1 MKAIW
6 KGALAFGLLN
16 VPVRVYAATED
27 HDISFHQVH
36 AVDGGRIRYKRVCTV
51 DGEEVPYGEIAKGYE
66 TSDGSTVILTDEDL
80 DALKP
85 ASSKEMA
92 VVEFVPA
99 EQVDPILF
107 DRSYYLEPEPTAVKA
122 YQLLLD
128 TLRAQER
135 TAIAQVTLRQRTR
148 LAALRASGDVL
159 VMQTLHWRDEIRNP
173 GFGTLTERVE
183 IKDAERKAASAL
195 VEALASDFEPEA
207 FTDEYK
213 ERVVGVLEGKIERGD
228 VLQAQVEE
236 DTDTGAQ
243 VVDLLAALQ
252 ASVDRAAKAGGA
264 PSGKERPMKAVP
276 GTKKPARKKTAKK
289 TAAAPK
295 ERSA

>member
-36 AVDGGRIRYKRVCTV
+36 ATDGGRIRYKRVCTV
-51 DGEEVPYGEIAKGYE
+51 DGEEVPYDQIAKGYQ
-66 TSDGSTVILTDEDL
+66 TADGSTVVLSDDDL
-80 DALKP
+80 EQLKP
-85 ASSKEMA
+85 ASSKEMT

-122 YQLLLD
+122 YQLLAE
-128 TLRAQER
+128 TLHAQER

-148 LAALRASGDVL
+148 LAALRVSDGVL
-159 VMQTLHWRDEIRNP
+159 VMQTLHWRDEIRNAS
-173 GFGTLTERVE
+173 FDTLAERVE
-183 IKDAERKAASAL
+183 IKAAERKAASAL
-195 VEALASDFEPEA
+195 VEALSTDFDPEA
-207 FTDEYK
+207 FTDEYR

-236 DTDTGAQ
+236 DTETGAQ

-252 ASVDRAAKAGGA
+252 ASVDRAAGGTVSTRRTRPDLKPV
-264 PSGKERPMKAVP
+264 PSP
-276 GTKKPARKKTAKK
+276 KKPARKRTAKK
-289 TAAAPK
+289 TAATPK

>member
-36 AVDGGRIRYKRVCTV
+36 ATDGGRIRYKRVCTV
-51 DGEEVPYGEIAKGYE
+51 DGEEVPYDQIAKGYE
-66 TSDGSTVILTDEDL
+66 TADGSTVVLSDDDL
-80 DALKP
+80 EQLKP
-85 ASSKEMA
+85 ASSKEMT

-107 DRSYYLEPEPTAVKA
+107 DRSYYLEPEPTAAKA
-122 YQLLLD
+122 YQLLAE
-128 TLRAQER
+128 TLHAQER

-148 LAALRASGDVL
+148 LAALRVSDGVL

-173 GFGTLTERVE
+173 AFDTLTERVE
-183 IKDAERKAASAL
+183 IKAAERKAASAL
-195 VEALASDFEPEA
+195 VEALSTDFDPEA
-207 FTDEYK
+207 FTDEYR
-213 ERVVGVLEGKIERGD
+213 ERVIGVLEGKIERGD

-236 DTDTGAQ
+236 DTETGAQ

-252 ASVDRAAKAGGA
+252 ASVDRAAGSTASTRRTRPDLKPV
-264 PSGKERPMKAVP
+264 PSP
-276 GTKKPARKKTAKK
+276 KKPTRKRTAKK
-289 TAAAPK
+289 TAATPK

>member
-16 VPVRVYAATED
+16 VPIRVYAATED
-27 HDISFHQVH
+27 HDIPFHQVH
-36 AVDGGRIRYKRVCTV
+36 VTDGGRVKYKRVCSV
-51 DGEEVPYGEIAKGYE
+51 DGEEVPYGEIGKGYE
-66 TSDGSTVILTDEDL
+66 TADGSTVVLTDADL

-85 ASSKEMA
+85 ASSKEMT

-107 DRSYYLEPEPTAVKA
+107 DRSYYLEPEPTAAKA
-122 YQLLLD
+122 YQLLLQ
-128 TLRAQER
+128 TLQSQER

-159 VMQTLHWRDEIRNP
+159 VMQTLHWRDEIRTP
-173 GFGTLTERVE
+173 AFTTLSERVE
-183 IKDAERKAASAL
+183 VKDAERKAASAL
-195 VEALASDFEPEA
+195 VEALSSEFDLDA
-207 FTDEYK
+207 FTDEYR
-213 ERVVGVLEGKIERGD
+213 EQVVGVLEGKIERGD

-236 DTDTGAQ
+236 TEDGGAQ

-252 ASVDRAAKAGGA
+252 ASVERAEAKSAA
-264 PSGKERPMKAVP
+264 AEPARALKAVP
-276 GTKKPARKKTAKK
+276 TPKKPARKRTAKK
-289 TAAAPK
+289 QTTPK